1 MYAKVMALL
10 AVLQLDNHEGEIY
23 ISMAKSKASVTIIPT
38 LPLEKIALI
47 PAEMRE
53 TTTLLT
59 DDDQSI
65 FTIQG

>member
-47 PAEMRE
+47 PNEMRE
-53 TTTLLT
+53 TTTLIT